1 MPLKGVPFTMADI
14 LIHSDIIDLLYK
26 RIQAQELS
34 AREHQQLEAWG
45 ARSPEHA
52 SLIRDLGTDVFLVQA
67 IRERYQ
73 LKKEAGWEKIK
84 DTLEA
89 SGEMWTPVRPVA
101 FFRRNWV
108 RYAAAALIVLAM
120 GIYWW
125 ERGSHGENAK
135 QPVMAVTDIGPGSSG
150 AVLTLADGT
159 EVVLDSLGN
168 GVVANE
174 HGSTVRLR
182 DGQLDYD
189 PSETAT
195 GSIVYNI
202 MRTPKGRQFS
212 ITLPD
217 GTKVWLNAASSLKY
231 PTSFTGTERRV
242 ELTGEGYFEVAPDKR
257 KPFFVKA
264 GDGAEIKVLGTK
276 FNVNAYHDEP
286 GTNTTLLEGH
296 VRVNNLETGEP
307 AVLQPGQ
314 QAQLSERKT
323 TINNTPDIEKVM
335 AWKNGRFNFE
345 GADLKETM
353 RQLER
358 WYNIEVVYEGAV
370 PDVRFFGKMSRK
382 VNLSTVLTALKGF
395 GLKFR
400 FTEDGKLIV
409 SP

>member
-1 MPLKGVPFTMADI
+1 MPPKGIPFTMADI

-26 RIQAQELS
+26 RIQAQELTS
-34 AREHQQLEAWG
+34 RESRQLEEWG

-52 SLIRDLGTDVFLVQA
+52 RLITDLGNDVFLMQA

-73 LKKEAGWEKIK
+73 LKKESGWEKIQHELRQ
-84 DTLEA
+84 DGMQEA
-89 SGEMWTPVRPVA
+89 PVRQIS
-101 FFRRNWV
+101 FFRKKWF
-108 RYAAAALIVLAM
+108 RYAAAVLLFAT
-120 GIYWW
+120 GIYLW
-125 ERGSHGENAK
+125 EKRNPATDTSTP
-135 QPVMAVTDIGPGSSG
+135 QMVVTDLAPGSEG

-168 GVVANE
+168 GVIANQS
-174 HGSTVRLR
+174 GAVVVLR
-182 DGQLDYD
+182 NGQLNYD
-189 PSETAT
+189 PAAEAT

-212 ITLPD
+212 VTLPD
-217 GTKVWLNAASSLKY
+217 GTRVWLNAASSLKY
-231 PTSFTGTERRV
+231 PTSFSGNERRV
-242 ELTGEGYFEVAPDKR
+242 ELTGEGYFEVAPDKS

-264 GDGAEIKVLGTK
+264 GNQAEVQVLGTK

-296 VRVNNLETGEP
+296 VRVNNLETGTP

-314 QAQLSERKT
+314 QARIAGQKISVSNE
-323 TINNTPDIEKVM
+323 PDLEKVM
-335 AWKNGRFNFE
+335 AWKNGLFNFE

-358 WYNIEVVYEGAV
+358 WYDIEVVYEGTI
-370 PDVRFFGKMSRK
+370 PDVHFFGKMSRK

-395 GLKFR
+395 GLQCR
-400 FTEDGKLIV
+400 FTAEGKLIV